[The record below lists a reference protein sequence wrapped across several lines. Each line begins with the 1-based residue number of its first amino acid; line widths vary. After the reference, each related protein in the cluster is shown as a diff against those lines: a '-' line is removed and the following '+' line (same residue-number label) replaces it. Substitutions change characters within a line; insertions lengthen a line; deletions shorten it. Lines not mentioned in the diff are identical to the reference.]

1 MKKVKYYKIR
11 LDNNDIDDFL
21 FICNNLDFIIVSVLC
36 SKNNYTAIYKGRYEI
51 TNLGELCEM
60 ILEGK

>member
-51 TNLGELCEM
+51 TNLSELCEM